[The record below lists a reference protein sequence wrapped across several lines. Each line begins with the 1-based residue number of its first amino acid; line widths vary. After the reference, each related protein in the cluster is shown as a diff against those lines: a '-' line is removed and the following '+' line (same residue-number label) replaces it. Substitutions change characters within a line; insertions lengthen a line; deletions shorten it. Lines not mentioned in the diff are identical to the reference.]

1 MEKVSQW
8 IKKHA
13 QRISVHVFVSYL
25 EVQELV
31 AQELGDGRSSR
42 SCPSICP
49 TGAFVGVAAWDS
61 ARECLQWRA
70 PRRAGVDFAT
80 MSAVCCNV
88 TDRRCTLVS

>member
-42 SCPSICP
+42 SCPSIAPPALLLAWQREIAHVSVSDGELRGKGRCR
-49 TGAFVGVAAWDS
+49 FCEDVGG
-61 ARECLQWRA
+61 L
-70 PRRAGVDFAT
+70 
-80 MSAVCCNV
+80 
-88 TDRRCTLVS
+88 L